1 MIEIQDGHMVST
13 KFLVTLDKSTL
24 NESTSE
30 IQIPWHSLET
40 RHSTFLYEDFLLK
53 LPSKIEKPDH
63 RGKRLCPLIYS
74 FVLNDY

>member
-13 KFLVTLDKSTL
+13 KFLVTLDKSTI

-30 IQIPWHSLET
+30 IQIPGHSLET

-53 LPSKIEKPDH
+53 LPSKIEKTEH
-63 RGKRLCPLIYS
+63 RGKRNCTSMYS
-74 FVLNDY
+74 YVLNDY